1 MSETAIQ
8 LPQEKVDALKGI
20 VSEINQLISVVGDV
34 TMQIDDS
41 EKRLEAAK
49 AQVLEAAEKRQEL
62 LKELED
68 EFGQGM
74 INLEE
79 GTLVQE

>member
-8 LPQEKVDALKGI
+8 LPEEKVNALKGI
-20 VSEINQLISVVGDV
+20 VSEINKLIGTVGDL

-41 EKRLEAAK
+41 EKRIEVAK
-49 AQVLEAAEKRQEL
+49 AEVLEAAGKRQEL
-62 LKELED
+62 LKQIEE

>member
-20 VSEINQLISVVGDV
+20 VSEINQLISLVGDV

-49 AQVLEAAEKRQEL
+49 AQVLEAATKRQEL

>member
-20 VSEINQLISVVGDV
+20 VSEINQLISLVGDV

>member
-20 VSEINQLISVVGDV
+20 VSEINQLISLVGDV

-49 AQVLEAAEKRQEL
+49 AQVLEAATKRQEL
-62 LKELED
+62 LKELEE

>member
-20 VSEINQLISVVGDV
+20 VSEINQLISLVGDV

-41 EKRLEAAK
+41 KKRLEAAK
-49 AQVLEAAEKRQEL
+49 AQVLEAATKRQEL

>member
-20 VSEINQLISVVGDV
+20 VSEINQLISIVGDV

-49 AQVLEAAEKRQEL
+49 AQVLEAATKRQEL

>member
-20 VSEINQLISVVGDV
+20 VSEINQLISLVGDV

-41 EKRLEAAK
+41 KKRLEAAK

>member
-8 LPQEKVDALKGI
+8 LPEEKVNALKGI
-20 VSEINQLISVVGDV
+20 VSEINKLIGTVGDL

-41 EKRLEAAK
+41 EKRIEAAK
-49 AQVLEAAEKRQEL
+49 AEVLEAAGKRQEL
-62 LKELED
+62 LKQIEE